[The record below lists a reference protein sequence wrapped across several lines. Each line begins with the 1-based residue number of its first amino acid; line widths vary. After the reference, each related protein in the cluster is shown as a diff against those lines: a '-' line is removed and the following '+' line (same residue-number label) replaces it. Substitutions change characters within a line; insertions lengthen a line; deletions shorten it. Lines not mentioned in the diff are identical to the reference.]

1 MSHKSFKILDG
12 INSTIGEL
20 TNIEIEIPDF
30 AKKIFSKNP
39 SQSTTTSPNLLK
51 ADSDRPR
58 FIKKEDEGDS
68 ESSGGGGSSTAAAA
82 ASLFMSGEKDNDE
95 NDGEDSG
102 IYKKKH
108 GIPVQ
113 DDEFM

>member
-1 MSHKSFKILDG
+1 MAHKSFKILDG
-12 INSTIGEL
+12 IKSTIGEL

-82 ASLFMSGEKDNDE
+82 AAAAASLFMSGEKDNDE

-102 IYKKKH
+102 I
-108 GIPVQ
+108 
-113 DDEFM
+113 